1 MRLAAL
7 FLLMAVAPLC
17 GCADI
22 AFPRLLH
29 PGSEQYQQ
37 SRAEVFDPY
46 PLPDVGPTIVGGRP
60 LQYITPA
67 PWNER
72 VQNSLSYEE
81 RYHQAPPP
89 GLYRPQRT
97 NTARQGVIY
106 SPTQPAVVPLGVA
119 PLPSAPAVV
128 PLPQGTAPPFNP

>member
-7 FLLMAVAPLC
+7 LLFALAPLC
-17 GCADI
+17 GCADV
-22 AFPRLLH
+22 AVPHLLH

-46 PLPDVGPTIVGGRP
+46 PLPDVGPDIVGGRP
-60 LQYITPA
+60 LQYIKPA

-72 VQNSLSYEE
+72 VQNTLSYEE

-97 NTARQGVIY
+97 NTNRQGIMY
-106 SPTQPAVVPLGVA
+106 STPQPQPLSVA
-119 PLPSAPAVV
+119 PLAPSTPAVV
-128 PLPQGTAPPFNP
+128 PLPQGSAPPFSP